1 MPSGWKA
8 EDTENLPGVGGWG
21 GAGAGGDAAPQQVRT
36 HGEVVGEPLQ
46 VDVLVLLQEHTD
58 DQPVHL
64 QQGLLSPGWRAALP
78 LGLGLVTDSGPAG
91 SPALPLGRPSALNL
105 ELLGHALPGRGSWC
119 VQEQGPAREI
129 EGVQE
134 ELASE
139 LQDQGLC
146 THILRRD

>member
-64 QQGLLSPGWRAALP
+64 QQGLLSPAGEPPSPWGWVLSLTLVLQGHLP
-78 LGLGLVTDSGPAG
+78 YPWDAPQ
-91 SPALPLGRPSALNL
+91 P
-105 ELLGHALPGRGSWC
+105 
-119 VQEQGPAREI
+119 
-129 EGVQE
+129 
-134 ELASE
+134 
-139 LQDQGLC
+139 
-146 THILRRD
+146 